1 MGYSKSKQQSNRS
14 RPVPVNPDISDRPSF
29 QTIRFVVQDPP
40 LPLSE
45 RPATG
50 ERPEVRLSNHEM
62 RLQNN
67 AWRLGKWIGR
77 FIRFWLASTLL
88 TVGWYGTIH
97 FYGSISGNAG
107 LDNVLY
113 SLGVLFFFAAY
124 MSGFAD
130 QWAARHCMFAK
141 TK

>member
-1 MGYSKSKQQSNRS
+1 MGYSKSNQPSKRQKAI
-14 RPVPVNPDISDRPSF
+14 PVNPDFAERFVF

-50 ERPEVRLSNHEM
+50 KRPEVQLSNHEM

-67 AWRLGKWIGR
+67 AWRLGNWIGR
-77 FIRFWLASTLL
+77 FVRFCLALTLL

-97 FYGSISGNAG
+97 FCGSISGNAT
-107 LDNVLY
+107 LDIISY
-113 SLGVLFFFAAY
+113 SLGVFFLFVAY

-130 QWAARHCMFAK
+130 QWAARHCMFSRSK
-141 TK
+141 